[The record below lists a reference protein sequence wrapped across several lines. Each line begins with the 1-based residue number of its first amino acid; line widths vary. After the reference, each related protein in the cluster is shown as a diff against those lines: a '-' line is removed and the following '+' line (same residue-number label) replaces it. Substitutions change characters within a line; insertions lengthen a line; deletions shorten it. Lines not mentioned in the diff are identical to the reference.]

1 MKKDNNKRRKAAIGA
16 VIAAGMTTGALAMC
30 AGNSANAINATRS
43 EMFLTAADKVVID
56 GQEVTV
62 GDMASA
68 DKKRNKPNAG
78 KKKTMYGPRPRM
90 YGPKPPSPTPEQKEK
105 SQDRS
110 DSLMITYYVKDLL
123 ILKLHLDVI
132 DYDSI
137 PADARFV
144 EDLGADSLDIVEIIM
159 AVEEKYDIIIPD
171 EKLDELTTVGQ
182 LIQFVR
188 EEKKSK
194 RKNNN
199 TL

>member
-1 MKKDNNKRRKAAIGA
+1 
-16 VIAAGMTTGALAMC
+16 
-30 AGNSANAINATRS
+30 
-43 EMFLTAADKVVID
+43 
-56 GQEVTV
+56 
-62 GDMASA
+62 
-68 DKKRNKPNAG
+68 
-78 KKKTMYGPRPRM
+78 
-90 YGPKPPSPTPEQKEK
+90 
-105 SQDRS
+105 
-110 DSLMITYYVKDLL
+110 MITYYVKDLL
-123 ILKLHLDVI
+123 ILGLHLDVI

-137 PADARFV
+137 PAEARFV
-144 EDLGADSLDIVEIIM
+144 EDLGADSLNIEKIFK